1 MKKTFKRIIAS
12 LLVAVMLFGSAPI
25 ESLTGLNF
33 DEILEV
39 EAEAGANDLIWPVP
53 GCSPNTHGLNCR
65 CDTHQGNHNGQDIGA
80 KRGTA
85 ILAPEDG
92 VITNVYKGCVSS
104 SRLNYGCDYS
114 KCSGSKYYFAQF
126 GKFFCNFGAGNGV
139 TMKNNSTGRSFTF
152 AHMAYTPVVE
162 NGQAVVKGQ
171 VLGYAGD
178 SGCSFGVHL
187 HYSVQNSNGTY
198 INPMG
203 LSYTQPK
210 DTPSAHPLRFM
221 GVSYPSNKAR
231 NDWFSISGVVSSN
244 KKITEITMAI
254 YNSNGVA
261 VSPVKSVYPNVYH
274 YDLFAMDNYARFE
287 KANADGI
294 YTYKIIAKDES
305 GAEVTFSRD
314 FTVNNKATIIKFANA
329 TETKPATPVISTSKS
344 GDICLG
350 DAVKIS
356 WSADRAKW
364 YTVELKN
371 GSNVI
376 KRLENTT
383 NTSLDFIA
391 DIANSAYSVNV
402 KVYNSVGESSAN
414 KANFVIARKPS
425 KVTFVD
431 WDGTILET
439 KEVKYGENAIS
450 PDTPTREGYTFIGWD
465 KSLNKIVEDT
475 VITATY
481 KINKYTVK
489 FLDYN
494 ETVLSTQIVEYGSNA
509 IPPET
514 TNAPIGYEFFGWDS
528 TEYLSVKNNATIK
541 GIYAWSNEELPIVAQ
556 ITSAKRQEDG
566 YYVYFDLTNYP
577 TAITRGRAIVTLKTA
592 EGKLVETTE
601 SAAFSIPAG
610 ATKKQMEVFIPCDE
624 SASNVEVIV
633 VDSYSTGVPISE
645 MECSTVDQGLA
656 WSDWAD
662 TKPADGT
669 YTDLE
674 TRDVYRYRD
683 KEFTTAS
690 TATKEGWIQYNSTW
704 KWSEYGSWS
713 PYSRTVY
720 TASDSREVDSK
731 VFTDEAAYTEYT
743 YGRYYHSCGHDGY
756 ATALPYCTYGH
767 KGVFQTKTLREEI
780 PLAKS
785 YDGWAK
791 YYNSTYGA
799 WFRVWNVSGATSYG
813 GTKNIT
819 AKTHTEY
826 RYRDRTKIYT
836 YYFYRWLDWSDWSI
850 EPVTPTDNR
859 QVDTPKKQYRFR
871 NEFDDAGMEDTTGIQ
886 RTASTNSVGLTDNDI
901 LLPAFPELAGK
912 EITLFIYKI
921 DEASDWTNE
930 FVGQTVIAADGSYS
944 FNFKLREEPSTKTG
958 DFTVAVGVEGT
969 TNIVVV
975 GTIKAPQNK
984 YTVIFRNWD
993 GSIIDTQIVEEGK
1006 AAAVPEV
1013 NPSREGYDFVGW
1025 SSSVANVQSDL
1036 DIEARFVKKVYTV
1049 VFVDWTTETI
1059 VTKQFEH
1066 GDILMPPDVEKTEG
1080 YNLVGWSGVTEGETI
1095 ITENMIVTAEYDAET
1110 YEVNVYDF
1118 DMNIIGTHIVE
1129 HGNYAELPNELEK
1142 SKYIFIGWKDADDKD
1157 TSCVTSDLNV
1167 YPIFVF
1173 EDTVETP
1180 VANVKTGTY
1189 SENQVVKLSCVTE
1202 DSVIYYTTDGTD
1214 PLTSLTQV
1222 LYEKPIEITRSTE
1235 LKFVA
1240 SAFEMNDSAVVSE
1253 IYAINSDTS
1262 TSGWMLYRD
1271 IPEYVLKN
1279 PSDYSLESDIGYRY
1293 KNVVKTATTSEIER
1307 LENEGWTNEG
1317 FEYGE
1322 QSGYQLTRPEF
1333 VDLEYEVI
1341 EKKPSQVEETHY
1353 QYTHFKYY
1361 DNATETYMYA
1371 PAVIDGVDGITEEY
1385 ISPSRF
1391 QITGFVA
1398 GTEIPEYS
1406 YNGEKWYNQKSVPV
1420 MVDPG
1425 YMMYAYKLKNYT
1437 LTKWTEWSTDAP
1449 LAGETRETESE
1460 TVYRFINPEMCI
1472 VTLVDEFEGTND
1484 ISMLGIVGKTL
1495 SEIDIDSLVQ
1505 VGYNFDG
1512 FYTDADFANK
1522 WNYESD
1528 ILSGDLT
1535 LYIKQSLK
1543 KFTVNFIDA
1552 DGTLL
1557 DTQIVESGSEATP
1570 PEVETE
1576 QGYVFVG
1583 WDSSAYLYITEDI
1596 DIKAIVKHESEI
1608 VKIRLS
1614 RSKFTTTVGSAFSLT
1629 ATVGP
1634 ETIEDKSVV
1643 WSSSDYSVADVN
1655 SEGIVMA
1662 LSGGK
1667 ATITA
1672 TAFDGTSASCVV
1684 TVLGDP
1690 DSELNLMSSS
1700 RLVVD
1705 SSGYLRNIPII
1716 TDESMGTHIAET
1728 VAEIKKNFANES
1740 IVIVDIN
1747 GKTLSDE
1754 DSVGTGSVVM
1764 LMDGETVI
1772 DSITIVVTGDYD
1784 GNGSINN
1791 RDAAKITRY
1800 LVDKEEANLY
1810 QMVAIDVNGDGY
1822 VNNRDASMISR
1833 YLVGKE
1839 VI

>member
-1 MKKTFKRIIAS
+1 MKKTIKRIIAS

-25 ESLTGLNF
+25 ESLTGINRYGLLNLNVYAADDKANPVF
-33 DEILEV
+33 PV
-39 EAEAGANDLIWPVP
+39 EKTSNLYVITYGGSV
-53 GCSPNTHGLNCR
+53 SYY
-65 CDTHQGNHNGQDIGA
+65 QNGQEDYTDGHYGTDYRAIDISGTGA
-80 KRGTA
+80 TNGTTVRA
-85 ILAPEDG
+85 VEDG
-92 VITNVYKGCVSS
+92 VVVRVRSSDGSVYIKHTKILVLYDNSRAYSTWYTIYAHMKNISVKTGDTVSRGAKIGEVGNTGTGNTGTKNSHLHFSITTKLCNGNDGFNYNFKYYGAQDYATLKSYANKTISPMWINDTYRSVNYRAYSGDIADASALKRITGGTENAPPSTAEIISKPAKPVISADKTGDIAIGSKVLYKWSAVSGATGYKVYLNEKAYDIGNKTSYDFNATAEGSYNVY
-104 SRLNYGCDYS
+104 
-114 KCSGSKYYFAQF
+114 
-126 GKFFCNFGAGNGV
+126 
-139 TMKNNSTGRSFTF
+139 
-152 AHMAYTPVVE
+152 VV
-162 NGQAVVKGQ
+162 A
-171 VLGYAGD
+171 
-178 SGCSFGVHL
+178 
-187 HYSVQNSNGTY
+187 
-198 INPMG
+198 
-203 LSYTQPK
+203 
-210 DTPSAHPLRFM
+210 
-221 GVSYPSNKAR
+221 
-231 NDWFSISGVVSSN
+231 
-244 KKITEITMAI
+244 
-254 YNSNGVA
+254 YNSNYN
-261 VSPVKSVYPNVYH
+261 S
-274 YDLFAMDNYARFE
+274 E
-287 KANADGI
+287 K
-294 YTYKIIAKDES
+294 
-305 GAEVTFSRD
+305 
-314 FTVNNKATIIKFANA
+314 
-329 TETKPATPVISTSKS
+329 
-344 GDICLG
+344 
-350 DAVKIS
+350 
-356 WSADRAKW
+356 
-364 YTVELKN
+364 
-371 GSNVI
+371 SNVI
-376 KRLENTT
+376 
-383 NTSLDFIA
+383 S
-391 DIANSAYSVNV
+391 V
-402 KVYNSVGESSAN
+402 KVH
-414 KANFVIARKPS
+414 RDS

-431 WDGTILET
+431 WDGTVLET
-439 KEVKYGENAIS
+439 KNVKYGENAIS

-465 KSLNKIVEDT
+465 KTLNKITEDT
-475 VITATY
+475 VITAKY
-481 KINKYTVK
+481 KINKYTIK
-489 FLDYN
+489 FLDYD
-494 ETVLSTQIVEYGSNA
+494 ERVLSTQVVEYGSDVV
-509 IPPET
+509 PPEVVD
-514 TNAPIGYEFFGWDS
+514 APIGYEFFKWDS
-528 TEYLSVKNNATIK
+528 TKYLAVNGNAIIK
-541 GIYAWSNEELPIVAQ
+541 GIYVWANEELPIVAN

-566 YYVYFDLTNYP
+566 YYVYFDLVNYP
-577 TAITRGRAIVTLKTA
+577 TKITRGRAVVTLKTA

-624 SASNVEVIV
+624 SASIVEIIV

-645 MECSTVDQGLA
+645 MADSAVDQGLA
-656 WSDWAD
+656 WSDWSD
-662 TKPADGT
+662 TAPAAGT

-674 TRDVYRYRD
+674 TRTVYRYRD
-683 KEFTTAS
+683 KEFS
-690 TATKEGWIQYNSTW
+690 TSSSSTKTGWTQYNSTW
-704 KWSEYGSWS
+704 VWSSYGSWS
-713 PYSRTVY
+713 AWSTTQYTSSETRQIESKEVTDVAGYYQYRYWGFRNGNGRIHFCPVQAKNIWGGTWSEYSSGWVT
-720 TASDSREVDSK
+720 
-731 VFTDEAAYTEYT
+731 TDVGGSSIGQTHGYSNCSCGMSSGQIAYEYKYNGKT
-743 YGRYYHSCGHDGY
+743 YYHKASQY
-756 ATALPYCTYGH
+756 VNPV
-767 KGVFQTKTLREEI
+767 K
-780 PLAKS
+780 
-785 YDGWAK
+785 
-791 YYNSTYGA
+791 
-799 WFRVWNVSGATSYG
+799 
-813 GTKNIT
+813 
-819 AKTHTEY
+819 HTEY
-826 RYRDRTKIYT
+826 RYRDRSKVYT
-836 YYFYRWLDWSDWSI
+836 YYFYRWLDWSDWST
-850 EPVTPTDNR
+850 EPVTATDNR
-859 QVDTPKKQYRFR
+859 QVDTPKTQYRFR
-871 NEFDDAGMEDTTGIQ
+871 NEFDDAGMEDTTGIN
-886 RTASTNSVGLTDNDI
+886 RTASTNSAGLSDDDI
-901 LLPAFPELAGK
+901 ILPGFPELAGK

-958 DFTVAVGVEGT
+958 DFTVAVGIEGT
-969 TNIVVV
+969 TNTIVV
-975 GTIKAPQNK
+975 GTIEAPQNK

-1013 NPSREGYDFVGW
+1013 NPSREGYDFAGW
-1025 SSSVANVQSDL
+1025 SSSVSNVQADL
-1036 DIEARFVKKVYTV
+1036 DIEPRFIKRTYTV
-1049 VFVDWTTETI
+1049 VFVDWTTEKI

-1066 GDILMPPDVEKTEG
+1066 GDILMPPDVDKTEG
-1080 YNLVGWSGVTEGETI
+1080 YTLVGWSGVTEGETVV
-1095 ITENMIVTAEYDAET
+1095 TENMIVTAMYDAAT

-1118 DMNIIGTHIVE
+1118 DMNIIGTYTVE
-1129 HGNYAELPNELEK
+1129 HGDYAELPNEIEK
-1142 SKYIFIGWKDADDKD
+1142 SKYIFLGWKDADDKD
-1157 TSCVTSDLNV
+1157 TSCVTSNLNV

-1189 SENQVVKLSCVTE
+1189 SENQVVELSCATE

-1214 PLTSLTQV
+1214 PLTSLTQM

-1279 PSDYSLESDIGYRY
+1279 PSDYSLESYIGYRY

-1307 LENEGWTNEG
+1307 LENEGWTNVG

-1341 EKKPSQVEETHY
+1341 EKKPPQVEETHY

-1406 YNGEKWYNQKSVPV
+1406 HNGEKWYNQKSVPV

-1425 YMMYAYKLKNYT
+1425 YMMYAYKLKIYT

-1684 TVLGDP
+1684 TVLGNP
-1690 DSELNLMSSS
+1690 DNELTLSSS
-1700 RLVVD
+1700 SSLVVD
-1705 SSGYLRNIPII
+1705 SSGYLRNISIF
-1716 TDESMGTHIAET
+1716 TDESLGTHTAET
-1728 VAEIKKNFANES
+1728 VASIKNHFVNDS
-1740 IVIVDIN
+1740 IVVVDIN
-1747 GKTLSDE
+1747 GETLADE

-1772 DSITIVVTGDYD
+1772 DSITIVITGDYD

-1839 VI
+1839 TL